1 MKTIGRQ
8 TEQRSRGRLYHAEAG
23 GTIYFVTFKAKPGE
37 SFNPAERAV
46 ILASCRHGHP
56 DQWLLHGA
64 VVMPDHVHML
74 LTPQPVNR
82 FSSAP
87 GSEPD
92 FRGAGA
98 PRSEPDFRGAGAP
111 RSEPDFRG
119 AGALTRQPRWISLSE
134 IVKGI
139 KSVTARKIN
148 HLRGRQRGSIWQD
161 EYYDRSVR
169 DQADFEVKL
178 RYLMH
183 NPIKQGL
190 AAQPQDWDAL
200 WLPPKDDPAFR
211 GAGALTREPPA

>member
-8 TEQRSRGRLYHAEAG
+8 AEQRERGRLHHAESG
-23 GTIYFVTFKAKPGE
+23 GAIYFLTFKAKPGE

-56 DQWLLHGA
+56 EQWLLHGA

-82 FSSAP
+82 FS
-87 GSEPD
+87 
-92 FRGAGA
+92 RGAGA
-98 PRSEPDFRGAGAP
+98 P
-111 RSEPDFRG
+111 
-119 AGALTRQPRWISLSE
+119 TRDPRWISLAE

-169 DQADFEVKL
+169 DRADFEVKL
-178 RYLMH
+178 RYLMP

-200 WLPPKDDPAFR
+200 WLSPKTDPDFR
-211 GAGALTREPPA
+211 GAGARTREPPA

>member
-87 GSEPD
+87 S
-92 FRGAGA
+92 
-98 PRSEPDFRGAGAP
+98 
-111 RSEPDFRG
+111 SEPDFRG